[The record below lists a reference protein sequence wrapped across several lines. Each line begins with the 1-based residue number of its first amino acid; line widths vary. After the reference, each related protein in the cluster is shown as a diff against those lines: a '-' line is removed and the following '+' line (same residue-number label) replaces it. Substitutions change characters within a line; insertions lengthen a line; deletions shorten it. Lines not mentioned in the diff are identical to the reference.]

1 MVPARRPCAPPR
13 AGERGEPMTLRF
25 VPLGIGDAFSERW
38 YSTSFAIEAEGALLL
53 VDCPHPIRKM
63 LREARDASGL
73 DLRLERVSTVVLTH
87 LHADHASGLE
97 GYGYFSHFALGKRA
111 RVAAHPA
118 VISRAWD
125 GHLAAGM
132 ERLESPAGLRMMGFD
147 DYFEHVPLDVK
158 RATSIGPFEI
168 ECRATHHH
176 VPTTALR
183 VRAGGRV
190 LGLSADTSFDPKLI
204 AWLAE
209 ADLVVHETN
218 YGTHTPYEA
227 LAALD
232 PLLRAKMRLVH
243 FPDTFDLEGSVIECL
258 AQGRVYEV

>member
-1 MVPARRPCAPPR
+1 MR
-13 AGERGEPMTLRF
+13 L
-25 VPLGIGDAFSERW
+25 VPLGVGDAFSERW
-38 YSTSFAIEAEGALLL
+38 YSTSFAIESEGALIL

-63 LREARDASGL
+63 LREARETSGL
-73 DLRLERVSTVVLTH
+73 DLRLERVSAVVLTH

-97 GYGYFSHFALGKRA
+97 GYGYFSHFALGKKA

-118 VISRAWD
+118 VIARAWD

-132 ERLESPAGLRMMGFD
+132 ERLETASGLRAMRFD
-147 DYFEHVPLDVK
+147 DYFEHVALDTTRVV
-158 RATSIGPFEI
+158 SIGPFEI
-168 ECRATHHH
+168 ECRGTHHH

-183 VRAGGRV
+183 IRAGGRS

-204 AWLAE
+204 AWLAQ

-218 YGTHTPYEA
+218 LGTHTPYES

-232 PLLRAKMRLVH
+232 AALRAKMRLVH
-243 FPDTFDLEGSVIECL
+243 FPDSFDLAASNIECL
-258 AQGRVYEV
+258 EQGRAYEV

>member
-1 MVPARRPCAPPR
+1 MS
-13 AGERGEPMTLRF
+13 LRF

-38 YSTSFAIEAEGALLL
+38 YSTSFAMEAEGALLL

-63 LREARDASGL
+63 LFEARERSRAWSGGL
-73 DLRLERVSTVVLTH
+73 DLRLERAEAVVLTH

-97 GYGYFSHFALGKRA
+97 GYGYFARFALGKKA

-118 VISRAWD
+118 VIARAWE

-132 ERLESPAGLRMMGFD
+132 ERLETPEGLRPMCFD
-147 DYFEHVPLDVK
+147 DYFEHIPLDTE
-158 RATSIGPFEI
+158 RAVAIGPFSI
-168 ECRATHHH
+168 ECRGTHHH

-183 VRAGGRV
+183 IRAGGRC
-190 LGLSADTSFDPKLI
+190 LGLSADTSFDPKLV

-218 YGTHTPYEA
+218 LGTHTPYES
-227 LAALD
+227 LAAL
-232 PLLRAKMRLVH
+232 PPELRAKMRLVH
-243 FPDTFDLEGSVIECL
+243 FPDDFDVAGSAIECL
-258 AQGRVYEV
+258 EQGRAYHV